1 MGANQS
7 APGSGGTETG
17 GLGGANAGIKT
28 CYYELLGIDRHASE
42 DEIKKAY
49 RRKALEL
56 HPDRNYGNIENS
68 TKLFAEVQSAYEV
81 LSDLQER
88 AWYDSHRDTLLRTE
102 GGPTTEHYEHNVR
115 VTTAEDILGMFV
127 RLNGRLDYSDSPSGF
142 YNTIRDSFDALA
154 REEQLTRDWEGLD
167 QIEYPTFGSAKDS
180 YEDIARPFYA
190 FWGGF
195 ATKKSFSWKD
205 VYRYSEAPD
214 RRVRRMMEK
223 ENKRLRDEGIREF
236 NDAVRSLVTFVRKRD
251 PRYIPYSQTEA
262 DRQKTLRDAAAAQ
275 AARSRASNQAKLE
288 EQVVPDWTNVETAA
302 DHADTEE
309 EAEEEHEHFECVVC
323 KKIFKSEK
331 QYEAHE
337 KSKKHIKAVQ
347 QIRKEMK
354 MEVGR
359 FGLNDAVVEI
369 PGLAALENDLSD
381 INFADTPVNVDRRT
395 PSVSKNTPAEP
406 TEPSEESVG
415 SKRHSQETARMQHL
429 HLPSDDGL
437 LVEDAELS
445 ESNDDYA
452 SREHIQGRI
461 LGQCEAVPLSSRHPL
476 VGQSD
481 FNASQD
487 PGLISP
493 AEEDSSN
500 SRPKLGKAKMK
511 RAKKAAKQSILVEDS
526 PQAYLCVTCQ
536 AGFPSKTRLFNHIK
550 DFGHAQP
557 VPGNGKG
564 AAKLGK
570 C

>member
-1 MGANQS
+1 M
-7 APGSGGTETG
+7 
-17 GLGGANAGIKT
+17 
-28 CYYELLGIDRHASE
+28 
-42 DEIKKAY
+42 
-49 RRKALEL
+49 
-56 HPDRNYGNIENS
+56 
-68 TKLFAEVQSAYEV
+68 

-526 PQAYLCVTCQ
+526 PQAVSGSLSRLRRWLTKAQVSLCYL
-536 AGFPSKTRLFNHIK
+536 PSRVSKQDALVQSH
-550 DFGHAQP
+550 
-557 VPGNGKG
+557 
-564 AAKLGK
+564 
-570 C
+570 